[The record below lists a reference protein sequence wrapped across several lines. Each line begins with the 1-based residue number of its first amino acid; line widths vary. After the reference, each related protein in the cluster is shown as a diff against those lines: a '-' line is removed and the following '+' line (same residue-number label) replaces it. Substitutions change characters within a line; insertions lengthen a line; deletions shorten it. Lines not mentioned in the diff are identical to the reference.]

1 MFKVGITGGIGSGK
15 SMVCQ
20 VFQALGIPV
29 FDADKAAKFL
39 MNKDASLVASIKEL
53 LGNDAYKNEQ
63 LNRSFIASKVFSNPS
78 LLQALNKLVHPA
90 VFEHSKQWLEAQT
103 AQYVIKEAALFFESN
118 SFKEMDFIIGVFA
131 PENLRIQRAMQRDGL
146 SEAAIL
152 ERMNNQMDEKEKM
165 KRCDQVIVNENETS
179 VLSQVLSVHKELI
192 KIASR

>member
-146 SEAAIL
+146 SEVAIL

>member
-39 MNKDASLVASIKEL
+39 MNKDASLVASIKEI

>member
-39 MNKDASLVASIKEL
+39 MTNDASLVASIKEL

>member
-39 MNKDASLVASIKEL
+39 MTNDASLVMSIKEL
-53 LGNDAYKNEQ
+53 LGNDAYENEQ

-131 PENLRIQRAMQRDGL
+131 PENLRIQRATQRDGL